1 MYFFFINGIQ
11 YWRCTSKHAYDK
23 KHHMRRFHY
32 EGIYYNWDISGSWLV
47 DQGQIDRADI
57 MRSGQFT
64 KLRDIPVGIDVGGRG
79 WKQEES
85 RHGGKCTRA
94 RGVKGEA
101 RWEVRSKNGKQA
113 SFVATATWIYG
124 APLSGLWTPRPLLA
138 LCDDVHQ
145 AIEVSF
151 RSRISPSF
159 LFLFYG
165 AFPRPRG

>member
-1 MYFFFINGIQ
+1 M
-11 YWRCTSKHAYDK
+11 RC
-23 KHHMRRFHY
+23 FHY
-32 EGIYYNWDISGSWLV
+32 KGIYCSWDITGPWLV

-57 MRSGQFT
+57 MRPGQFT
-64 KLRDIPVGIDVGGRG
+64 KLRDIPVGIDVGGRC

-85 RHGGKCTRA
+85 RHGGKRT

-124 APLSGLWTPRPLLA
+124 APLSGLWTLLVPSW
-138 LCDDVHQ
+138 LCATTSVHQ
-145 AIEVSF
+145 AIKVSF
-151 RSRISPSF
+151 RSRISPSS

-165 AFPRPRG
+165 AFPHPRG